1 MPELL
6 PINQVSS
13 LTSITSR
20 TLRHWENAGLF
31 EATRDPQ
38 SGWRLYDSNALQCI
52 RITDLL
58 RRLDVPIKDIK
69 EVITNKTTYALKEVL
84 GKQLG
89 KLDTMN
95 ADLEIR
101 KQSIT
106 ALIEMLE
113 EGTVL
118 TLDSIEDILL
128 PTALERKKHTLT
140 KVQALTKIQGG
151 LEMENMKSKYGEVQF
166 VNLPP
171 MRTAAYSY
179 VGVEPEDKASAP
191 VLAWIK
197 EKNLEGT
204 MRLFGFNTE
213 PYPTENSPEYG
224 FGYCASIPEGIEIP
238 APLYEMRLPGGT
250 YVVISEYEGDPSY
263 GWKKAQVL
271 LQDDKFEWEYDT
283 SRHPGLEEHIA
294 RGDGK
299 DAYYIPILIPVK
311 KRNS

>member
-1 MPELL
+1 MTKLL
-6 PINQVSS
+6 PINQVST
-13 LTSITSR
+13 LTSVTSR

-31 EATRDPQ
+31 KATRDPQ
-38 SGWRLYDSNALQCI
+38 SGWRLYDSNARQCI

-69 EVITNKTTYALKEVL
+69 EVITNKTTDALKEVL
-84 GKQLG
+84 GKQLE
-89 KLDTMN
+89 KLDTIH
-95 ADLEIR
+95 ADLLIR

-106 ALIEMLE
+106 AIIEMLDAE
-113 EGTVL
+113 PIL
-118 TLDSIEDILL
+118 TLDSIENILL
-128 PTALERKKHTLT
+128 PSALERKKHTI
-140 KVQALTKIQGG
+140 TKIQGG

-166 VNLPP
+166 VNLPS

-250 YVVISEYEGDPSY
+250 YVVISEYEGDPSF
-263 GWKKAQVL
+263 GWKKAHSL
-271 LQDDKFEWEYDT
+271 LADDKFEWEYDN
-283 SRHPGLEEHIA
+283 SRNPGLEEHIA

-299 DAYYIPILIPVK
+299 DFYYIPILIPVK

>member
-1 MPELL
+1 MAELL

-13 LTSITSR
+13 LTSVTSR
-20 TLRHWENAGLF
+20 TLRYWENAGLF

-52 RITDLL
+52 RVIDLL

-69 EVITNKTTYALKEVL
+69 EVITNKTAEALKEVL

-89 KLDTMN
+89 KLDN
-95 ADLEIR
+95 IDVDLQIR
-101 KQSIT
+101 KQSI
-106 ALIEMLE
+106 AAIIEMLDQE
-113 EGTVL
+113 PIL
-118 TLDSIEDILL
+118 TLDSIENILL
-128 PTALERKKHTLT
+128 PSALKRKKHTM
-140 KVQALTKIQGG
+140 TKIQGG
-151 LEMENMKSKYGEVQF
+151 LEMENMKSKYGGIQF

-197 EKNLEGT
+197 ESHLEGT

-213 PYPTENSPEYG
+213 PYPTKNSPEYG

-238 APLYEMRLPGGT
+238 TPLYEMRLPGGT

-263 GWKKAQVL
+263 GWKKAQAL
-271 LQDDKFEWEYDT
+271 LQDDKFEWEYDN